1 MSTWLPVHCSPGLSL
16 MNARRPLRNAQSA
29 FVSTEIQEQALSASW
44 VPAPDRSAAEV
55 LSAALARL
63 AYGEE
68 SVEALLGEDGVAAG
82 PEDVAVFSRRLPGTP
97 LGVALRLLLLQLP
110 VDEAEGSIALGQDAV
125 EALLTLGLVVADGER
140 LVPRSR
146 IMPVE
151 GLLIS
156 FDGFSTRDD
165 PRGYVS
171 TFSPTTAWLTALTPR
186 HRVASAVDIGTGNG
200 AHALLA
206 ARHSDR
212 VVATDLNP
220 RALAY
225 TEINAALNGLDNV
238 ETRLGSLF
246 EPVAGETFDLVTCNA
261 PYVVSPESKWQYRDA
276 GMPADQISELVVRQA
291 ALALNDDGYAS
302 MLVSWVAESKDE
314 PDDRVLAWLDGSG
327 CDAWVLGMSG
337 ADPLDHAFTWNNHL
351 ADDQN
356 ALGVAL
362 DDWSDYF
369 RSIGV
374 SWITEGA
381 VLLHRRGGAGHSVR
395 VEPIEVDDLE
405 EAGAQIER
413 AFAAHAY
420 LATVHSDE
428 TLLDGQF
435 AFVEDVRIDRS
446 FDPEGGEAAT
456 VVLHEGTMPEL
467 EVNPETADVLA
478 QLDGNMS
485 LARAIE
491 RTIKRLEL
499 TRRSSG
505 ELRREVADAM
515 RELLELGFIDAH

>member
-1 MSTWLPVHCSPGLSL
+1 MSTQTH
-16 MNARRPLRNAQSA
+16 
-29 FVSTEIQEQALSASW
+29 EHALDASW
-44 VPAPDRSAAEV
+44 DPVADRSAAEA
-55 LSAALARL
+55 LSVALARL

-82 PEDVAVFSRRLPGTP
+82 PDDVAIYSRRLPGTP
-97 LGVALRLLLLQLP
+97 IGVALRLLLLQLP
-110 VDEAEGSIALGQDAV
+110 VSEAEGSIALGQEAV
-125 EALLTLGLVVADGER
+125 EALLTLGLVVTDRGT

-165 PRGYVS
+165 PHGYVS
-171 TFSPTTAWLTALTPR
+171 TFSPTTAWLAALTPR
-186 HRVASAVDIGTGNG
+186 RRVGAAVDIGTGNG

-225 TEINAALNGLDNV
+225 TEINAALNGLDNI

-276 GMPADQISELVVRQA
+276 GMPADRISELVVRQA
-291 ALALNDDGYAS
+291 GLALADGGYAS
-302 MLVSWVAESKDE
+302 MLVSWVAETRDE
-314 PDDRVLAWLDGSG
+314 PDGRLLAWLEGSG
-327 CDAWVLGMSG
+327 CDAWVLGMSS
-337 ADPLDHAFTWNNHL
+337 ADPLDHAFSWNNHL
-351 ADDQN
+351 VDDQE
-356 ALGVAL
+356 ALGAAL
-362 DDWSDYF
+362 DEWNEYF
-369 RSIGV
+369 RSLGV
-374 SWITEGA
+374 GWITEGA
-381 VLLHRRGGAGHSVR
+381 VLLHRRSGTDHAVR
-395 VEPIEVDDLE
+395 AEPIEEDDLE

-420 LATVHSDE
+420 LATIRRDE
-428 TLLDGQF
+428 ELLDRRF
-435 AFVEDVRIDRS
+435 TLAEHVRIDRS
-446 FDPEGGEAAT
+446 FDPDGGEAAT
-456 VVLHEGTMPEL
+456 VVLHEGTMPEI
-467 EVNPETADVLA
+467 EVNPETADVLVL
-478 QLDGNMS
+478 LDGRTS
-485 LARAIE
+485 LGRATE

-499 TRRSSG
+499 TGRSAG

-515 RELLELGFIDAH
+515 RELLELGFVDPN

>member
-1 MSTWLPVHCSPGLSL
+1 VP
-16 MNARRPLRNAQSA
+16 
-29 FVSTEIQEQALSASW
+29 TEIQEQTLSENW
-44 VPAPDRSAAEV
+44 DPVPDRGAAET

-63 AYGEE
+63 GYGEE
-68 SVEALLGEDGVAAG
+68 SVEELLGEEGVSAG

-110 VDEAEGSIALGQDAV
+110 IEAAEGSIALGQDAV
-125 EALLTLGLVVADGER
+125 DALLTLGLAVADDGK

-165 PRGYVS
+165 PHGYVS
-171 TFSPTTAWLTALTPR
+171 TFSPTTAWLAALTPR
-186 HRVASAVDIGTGNG
+186 RRVTSAVDIGTGNG

-212 VVATDLNP
+212 VIATDLNP

-225 TEINAALNGLDNV
+225 TEINAALNGLDNI

-246 EPVAGETFDLVTCNA
+246 EPVAGAKFDLVTCNA
-261 PYVVSPESKWQYRDA
+261 PFVVSPESRWQYRDS
-276 GMPADQISELVVRQA
+276 GMPADRMSELVVRQA
-291 ALALNDDGYAS
+291 ALALADDGFAS
-302 MLVSWVAESKDE
+302 VLVSWVAETKDE
-314 PDDRVLAWLDGSG
+314 PDDRVLEWLEGSG

-337 ADPLDHAFTWNNHL
+337 ADPLDHAFSWNNHL
-351 ADDQN
+351 VDDQQ
-356 ALGVAL
+356 ALGEAL
-362 DDWSDYF
+362 DDWSSYF

-381 VLLHRRGGAGHSVR
+381 VLLHRREGDDHSVR
-395 VEPIEVDDLE
+395 VEPIEEDDLE

-420 LATVHSDE
+420 LATIRSDE
-428 TLLDGQF
+428 ALLERQF

-446 FDPEGGEAAT
+446 FDAEGGEAAT
-456 VVLHEGTMPEL
+456 VVLHEGTMPEV

-478 QLDGNMS
+478 LLDGGTS
-485 LARAIE
+485 LGRAIE
-491 RTIKRLEL
+491 RTNKRLEL
-499 TRRSSG
+499 TRRSAS
-505 ELRREVADAM
+505 ELRREALDAM
-515 RELLELGFIDAH
+515 RDLLELGFIDPR